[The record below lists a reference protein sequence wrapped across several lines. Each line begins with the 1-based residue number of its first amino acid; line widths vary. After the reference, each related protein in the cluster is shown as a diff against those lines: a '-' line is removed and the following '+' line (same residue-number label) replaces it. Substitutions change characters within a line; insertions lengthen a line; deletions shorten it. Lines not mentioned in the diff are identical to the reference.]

1 MTVVSGMA
9 RGIDTAAHQG
19 ALAANGRTLAV
30 LGTGLDIVYPAE
42 NGVLYEKIANGGGA
56 VMTQFPF
63 GVKPDVRHFPLRNR
77 IVSGLS
83 LGIIVVEA
91 GLDSGAMITANMA
104 LDQGRQVF
112 AVPGKIDSP
121 QSKGCHRLIKSGAK
135 LVEDAEDVMGEFEE
149 LFPKSQ
155 RPDAPA
161 ADATA
166 LELSEAERKVF
177 DAVGDDEADLDH
189 VIRQSGLTSAEVFA
203 TLLRLEMRRLVR
215 QLPGKRF
222 VRVKA

>member
-1 MTVVSGMA
+1 
-9 RGIDTAAHQG
+9 
-19 ALAANGRTLAV
+19 
-30 LGTGLDIVYPAE
+30 
-42 NGVLYEKIANGGGA
+42 
-56 VMTQFPF
+56 
-63 GVKPDVRHFPLRNR
+63 
-77 IVSGLS
+77 
-83 LGIIVVEA
+83 
-91 GLDSGAMITANMA
+91 MA

-121 QSKGCHRLIKSGAK
+121 QSKGCHRLIKNGAK
-135 LVEDAEDVMGEFEE
+135 LVEDAEDVLSEFEE

-161 ADATA
+161 VEAPA
-166 LELSEAERKVF
+166 LELSEAEQKVF
-177 DAVGDDEADLDH
+177 DAVGDDETDLDH